1 MISKKDYNNL
11 ILLSSNLYKTE
22 LKRHNDAGHPLNILV
37 FLVDNGITKNDGLEE
52 LYQEILKNNFSVIL
66 NIPEHFGG
74 TGKPCI
80 SWMSCDH
87 PLMIYIAIKL
97 NDGKI
102 EAIHKKSIEAILS
115 LLDDRK
121 WKCKSDKLLGGFR
134 GPGRKDDECP
144 ITTLNI
150 LKMLSLTKANSYKAE
165 KLQALE
171 ILMNLWNERKTRRP
185 YLFAMGTDFKKL
197 KYPLIWY
204 DILNLV
210 SVLSRYP
217 EAIKREEYKEM
228 LEIVFEA
235 IKQNGYCPQSV
246 YQFWKEWDFGQKK
259 NESTYIKK
267 TIEEIIERTNK
278 EN

>member
-1 MISKKDYNNL
+1 MINKEKYNNL
-11 ILLSSNLYKTE
+11 ILLSNNLYKTE
-22 LKRHNDAGHPLNILV
+22 LKRHNDAGHPLNILT
-37 FLVDNGITKNDGLEE
+37 FLVDNGVTRTDGLEE
-52 LYQEILKNNFSVIL
+52 LYQEIIKNEFSVVM

-87 PLMIYIAIKL
+87 PLMIYVAIKL
-97 NDGKI
+97 NNGKI
-102 EAIHKKSIEAILS
+102 EAIHKKAIEKVLS
-115 LLDDRK
+115 LSEEQK
-121 WKCKSDKLLGGFR
+121 WKCKGDPKLGGFK

-150 LKMLSLTKANSYKAE
+150 LKMLSLTKADSYKPE

-171 ILMNLWNERKTRRP
+171 IIKKLWNAKKTRRP

-204 DILNLV
+204 DILNMI

-217 EAIKREEYKEM
+217 EAIETDEYQEM
-228 LEIVFEA
+228 LGVILETIE
-235 IKQNGYCPQSV
+235 KNGYCPQSV

-259 NESTYIKK
+259 NESVYIRK
-267 TIEEIIERTNK
+267 TIEEMIKRTNK